1 MAAWRPLLA
10 AAAAA
15 GAVTQAEDAHCH
27 WRSYAARYDDVRAAF
42 GDDEHALRQHY
53 YSYGKSEGRACHV
66 DQMEPFDFVQE
77 HWVEIE
83 APRNGDV
90 FEPGSL
96 IETTARVHQ
105 STVPAYGNAT
115 HVSLSILVANIER
128 TFFLKRGAA
137 LSGVDAFCGDYPP
150 LEAPNCA
157 KLKNTLASLVEQLLS
172 PEMTPVLCFVVS
184 DGTNSTERCD
194 ANPQF
199 SFSVL
204 KPGRYT
210 IAVRA
215 QGARGSAARGPR
227 GARSVVSVNVGCP
240 GPTITKPRHGAI
252 VSSTMEVEL
261 DEEACVSINEV
272 ERCGTSVTF
281 ADLPSG
287 RVAIQASTGECLTTI
302 SVDVKSPR
310 DYERPLLITAASE
323 RYVKR
328 RMLDNLIGS
337 LHFWEPSSTIVVY
350 DLGFTPESRS
360 KVLRWRDVELRDLA
374 PAVKRV
380 LNETPPHTLEP
391 SSYAFKALVIQDALL
406 TARSVLWIDANCEL
420 RRPLDEVFYQLYNTG
435 HFLVEHPYRFPTV
448 QFHHP
453 DAVSQL
459 GCVAEDFSRQHC
471 ATTFVGVRRGSW
483 FATEVLPRLVAC
495 MRDPT
500 CVNPVGSSREN
511 HRQEQTA
518 LNSILCALEA
528 PADGIC
534 LSSKSFRMTT
544 DFENDL
550 DAMQPTRDE
559 TDFNEMSLYTRRDH
573 AIKPYLRFLRTTAP
587 VKLEL

>member
-1 MAAWRPLLA
+1 M
-10 AAAAA
+10 
-15 GAVTQAEDAHCH
+15 
-27 WRSYAARYDDVRAAF
+27 
-42 GDDEHALRQHY
+42 
-53 YSYGKSEGRACHV
+53 
-66 DQMEPFDFVQE
+66 
-77 HWVEIE
+77 
-83 APRNGDV
+83 
-90 FEPGSL
+90 
-96 IETTARVHQ
+96 
-105 STVPAYGNAT
+105 
-115 HVSLSILVANIER
+115 
-128 TFFLKRGAA
+128 
-137 LSGVDAFCGDYPP
+137 
-150 LEAPNCA
+150 
-157 KLKNTLASLVEQLLS
+157 
-172 PEMTPVLCFVVS
+172 
-184 DGTNSTERCD
+184 
-194 ANPQF
+194 
-199 SFSVL
+199 
-204 KPGRYT
+204 
-210 IAVRA
+210 
-215 QGARGSAARGPR
+215 
-227 GARSVVSVNVGCP
+227 
-240 GPTITKPRHGAI
+240 KPRHGSI
-252 VSSTMEVEL
+252 VSNTIEVEL
-261 DEEACVSINEV
+261 EEEACVSINEV
-272 ERCGTSVTF
+272 ERCGTSVNF
-281 ADLPSG
+281 VDLPEG
-287 RVAIQASTGECLTTI
+287 RVAIEAYTGECLTTI
-302 SVDVKSPR
+302 SVDVKRPIR

-328 RMLDNLIGS
+328 RMLENLIGS

-374 PAVKRV
+374 PAVTRV
-380 LNETPPHTLEP
+380 LNETPPHTLQA

-406 TARSVLWIDANCEL
+406 TARSVLWIDANCEA
-420 RRPLDEVFYQLYNTG
+420 RRPLDEVFYLLQEKG

-459 GCVAEDFSRQHC
+459 GCVVEDFSRQHC
-471 ATTFVGVRRGSW
+471 ATTFVGVQRGSW

-528 PADGIC
+528 PSDGIC
-534 LSSKSFRMTT
+534 LSSKNFRMTT

-587 VKLEL
+587 VRLEL

>member
-1 MAAWRPLLA
+1 MARRPLLLLA

-15 GAVTQAEDAHCH
+15 EDTHCH

-42 GDDEHALRQHY
+42 GDDERALREHY
-53 YSYGKSEGRACHV
+53 FSYGRGEGRACHV

-90 FEPGSL
+90 FAPGSL

-115 HVSLSILVANIER
+115 HVSLSILVANMER
-128 TFFLKRGAA
+128 TFFLERGAA
-137 LSGVDAFCGDYPP
+137 LSGVDAFCGEYPP

-157 KLKNTLASLVEQLLS
+157 KLKNTLESLVDQLQENA
-172 PEMTPVLCFVVS
+172 PPVVLCFVVS

-194 ANPQF
+194 ANPHF
-199 SFSVL
+199 TMAVS

-215 QGARGSAARGPR
+215 RGAHGIAARGPR
-227 GARSVVSVNVGCP
+227 SARSVVSVNVGCP
-240 GPTITKPRHGAI
+240 GPLIKKPRHGAI

-287 RVAIQASTGECLTTI
+287 RVAIQAYTGECLTTI
-302 SVDVKSPR
+302 SVEVKSPR

-328 RMLDNLIGS
+328 RMLENLVGS

-360 KVLRWRDVELRDLA
+360 KVLGWRDVELRDLA
-374 PAVKRV
+374 PAVTRV
-380 LNETPPHTLEP
+380 LNETPPHTLQA

-406 TARSVLWIDANCEL
+406 TAPSVLWIDANCEL
-420 RRPLDEVFYQLYNTG
+420 RRPLDEVFYLLQEQG

-471 ATTFVGVRRGSW
+471 ATTFVGIVRGSW
-483 FATEVLPRLVAC
+483 FHQEVLSRLVTC

-518 LNSILCALEA
+518 LNSILCALDA

-534 LSSKSFRMTT
+534 LSSKQFRMTT

-559 TDFNEMSLYTRRDH
+559 TAWNDVSLYTRRDH
-573 AIKPYLRFLRTTAP
+573 AIKPYLRFLRAAP
-587 VKLEL
+587 PVRLEL

>member
-15 GAVTQAEDAHCH
+15 CVVVGAEDAHCH

-42 GDDEHALRQHY
+42 GDDERALREHY

-83 APRNGDV
+83 APRNGEV
-90 FEPGSL
+90 FAPGAL

-115 HVSLSILVANIER
+115 HVSLSILVANMER
-128 TFFLKRGAA
+128 TFFLARGAA
-137 LSGVDAFCGDYPP
+137 LSGVDAFCGQYPP
-150 LEAPNCA
+150 LEKANCA
-157 KLKNTLASLVEQLLS
+157 KLKNTLESLVEQLQT

-184 DGTNSTERCD
+184 DGTNSTERC
-194 ANPQF
+194 AESPHF
-199 SFSVL
+199 TMAVS

-210 IAVRA
+210 IAVGA
-215 QGARGSAARGPR
+215 QGAHGIAARGPR
-227 GARSVVSVNVGCP
+227 SARSVVSVNVGCP
-240 GPTITKPRHGAI
+240 GPVIIRPRHGAI
-252 VSSTMEVEL
+252 VSSEIEVEL
-261 DEEACVSINEV
+261 EEEACVSINEV
-272 ERCGTSVTF
+272 EKCGTSVTF
-281 ADLPSG
+281 ADLPEG
-287 RVAIQASTGECLTTI
+287 RVAIQASTGDCLTTI

-323 RYVKR
+323 RYVRR

-360 KVLRWRDVELRDLA
+360 KVMSWSDVVLRDLA
-374 PAVKRV
+374 PAVLRV
-380 LNETPPHTLEP
+380 LNETPPHTLQA

-406 TARSVLWIDANCEL
+406 TARSVLWIDANCEA
-420 RRPLDEVFYQLYNTG
+420 RRPLDEVFYHLQNKG
-435 HFLVEHPYRFPTV
+435 HFLVEHPYRFPTT

-459 GCVAEDFSRQHC
+459 GCVVEDFSRQHC
-471 ATTFVGVRRGSW
+471 ATTFVGVVRGSW

-528 PADGIC
+528 PSDGIC

>member
-1 MAAWRPLLA
+1 MVAPWLLLA

-15 GAVTQAEDAHCH
+15 DDAHCH

-42 GDDEHALRQHY
+42 GHDESKLREHY
-53 YSYGKSEGRACHV
+53 YSYGKSEGRTCR
-66 DQMEPFDFVQE
+66 DEMEPFDFVQE

-83 APRNGDV
+83 APRNGET

-115 HVSLSILVANIER
+115 HVSLSILVANVER
-128 TFFLKRGAA
+128 TFFLARGAA
-137 LSGVDAFCGDYPP
+137 LSGVDAFCGEYPP

-157 KLKNTLASLVEQLLS
+157 KLKNTLESLVEQLQKNE
-172 PEMTPVLCFVVS
+172 PPVVLCFVVS

-194 ANPQF
+194 TNPHA
-199 SFSVL
+199 SFAVS
-204 KPGRYT
+204 KPGKYT
-210 IAVRA
+210 ITVSAR
-215 QGARGSAARGPR
+215 GALGSAARGPR
-227 GARSVVSVNVGCP
+227 SARSIVSVVVGCP
-240 GPTITKPRHGAI
+240 GPLILKPRHGAI

-261 DEEACVSINEV
+261 EEEACVSVNGV
-272 ERCGTSVTF
+272 ERCGTSVSF
-281 ADLPSG
+281 ADLPEG
-287 RVAIQASTGECLTTI
+287 RVDIQASTGECRTSL
-302 SVDVKSPR
+302 SVDVRELRK
-310 DYERPLLITAASE
+310 YERPLLITAASE
-323 RYVKR
+323 RYVRR
-328 RMLDNLIGS
+328 RMLDNLVGS

-350 DLGFTPESRS
+350 DLGFSPESRS

-374 PAVKRV
+374 PAVSRV
-380 LNETPPHTLEP
+380 LNVTPPHTLEP

-420 RRPLDEVFYQLYNTG
+420 RRPLDEVFYHLQDKG
-435 HFLVEHPYRFPTV
+435 HFLVEHPYRFPTT

-453 DAVSQL
+453 DAVSRL
-459 GCVAEDFSRQHC
+459 GCAVEDFSRQHC
-471 ATTFVGVRRGSW
+471 ATTFVGVVRGSW
-483 FATEVLPRLVAC
+483 FATEVLSRLVAC

-559 TDFNEMSLYTRRDH
+559 TAWNAMALYTRRDH

-587 VKLEL
+587 VALEL